1 MPPRG
6 RGGNSLHP
14 HFPFHLLR
22 PLSSNCGFMLVLDSL
37 LLWMIDQLCLPAPLI
52 GTRRISARAGQT
64 PRNANT
70 TSEHVQGWDVCVC
83 ARDGMAVVS
92 SGSEKWNSGYS
103 PSWGAPSC
111 TGLQLQGSQVA
122 VTAQEGSQTHKQA
135 IIIKVINGRIEA
147 CIKHLGNTE
156 EMVSLFIKLYVP
168 PPHSKNDLKRPAK
181 LIAEQVEIR

>member
-1 MPPRG
+1 
-6 RGGNSLHP
+6 
-14 HFPFHLLR
+14 
-22 PLSSNCGFMLVLDSL
+22 MLVLDSL
-37 LLWMIDQLCLPAPLI
+37 LLWILTSCVCPHLSLVYI
-52 GTRRISARAGQT
+52 GYPPGQD
-64 PRNANT
+64 
-70 TSEHVQGWDVCVC
+70 VQGWDVCVC

-111 TGLQLQGSQVA
+111 TGLQLQGSHVA
-122 VTAQEGSQTHKQA
+122 VAAQKGSQAHKQA

-156 EMVSLFIKLYVP
+156 KTVSLFIKLHMP

-181 LIAEQVEIR
+181 LIAEKVEIR